1 MSDKKKKTGLGL
13 AIWLL
18 AILIIFILFLVNK
31 DVILTNLK
39 STSFFEQT
47 IGTTPDF
54 VKNHVPKEQPQEEEL
69 NEITIQ
75 IAEPKVEQKKEEIK
89 QPEISKTEEKPK
101 TQNEQKETSIPEKTE
116 AEKTEVTKS
125 PEKPKQEEKKTV
137 TYTELQL
144 CFLQIDTDGSINRK
158 MIKRSVPKNMSPLT
172 TAINLLLQGP
182 DTTKTEERNCISL
195 IPQGT
200 KLMSARVDDGIAYLS
215 FSEDFEFNTLGAEGY
230 MGQLMQIVYT
240 ASNFST
246 VKSVQFLVEGEK
258 KDYLGSEGQWIG
270 SPLSKN
276 SFAY

>member
-75 IAEPKVEQKKEEIK
+75 IAEPKVEPKKEEIK

-101 TQNEQKETSIPEKTE
+101 TQNEQKETSTPEKTE
-116 AEKTEVTKS
+116 TEKTEVTKS
-125 PEKPKQEEKKTV
+125 PEKSKQEEKKTV

-215 FSEDFEFNTLGAEGY
+215 FSEEFEFNTLGAEGY

>member
-101 TQNEQKETSIPEKTE
+101 TQNEQKDTSIPEKTE
-116 AEKTEVTKS
+116 TEKTEVTKS

-182 DTTKTEERNCISL
+182 DTTKPEERNCISL

-200 KLMSARVDDGIAYLS
+200 KLMSARVDNGIAYLS

-240 ASNFST
+240 ATTFST
-246 VKSVQFLVEGEK
+246 VKSVQFLIEGEK